1 MYESELSNNSKK
13 FLKKCDDDTYQRVI
27 DKINELKKEPF
38 LQGCKMVEG
47 RKEKT
52 FRVRVGRYRI
62 LYCVFQEL
70 NKILISDI
78 DKRPHVYN

>member
-1 MYESELSNNSKK
+1 MYETELSNNSKK
-13 FLKKCDDDTYQRVI
+13 FLKKCDNNTYERI
-27 DKINELKKEPF
+27 MNKIEELKKEPF
-38 LQGCKMVEG
+38 PQGCKMVEG

-52 FRVRVGRYRI
+52 YRVRIGKNRI

-78 DKRPHVYN
+78 DKRPHVYD

>member
-13 FLKKCDDDTYQRVI
+13 FLKKCDNDTYQRIMAKI
-27 DKINELKKEPF
+27 DELKIEPF
-38 LQGCKMVEG
+38 PQGCKMIEG

-52 FRVRVGRYRI
+52 FRVRVGKYRI

-70 NKILISDI
+70 NKILISNI
-78 DKRPHVYN
+78 DKRPHVYD